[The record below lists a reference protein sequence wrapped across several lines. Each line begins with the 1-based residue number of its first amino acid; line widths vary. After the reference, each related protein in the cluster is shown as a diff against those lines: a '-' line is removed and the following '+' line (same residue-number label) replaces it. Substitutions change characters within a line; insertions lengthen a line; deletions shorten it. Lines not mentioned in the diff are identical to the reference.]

1 MTKEM
6 DQLPHFGGK
15 EITGKILRGKPK
27 ETTSSI
33 VKIQRDKIGRNIQTM
48 TMNAAL
54 RAGPKADSTFI
65 LS

>member
-1 MTKEM
+1 M

-15 EITGKILRGKPK
+15 EITGKILEPK